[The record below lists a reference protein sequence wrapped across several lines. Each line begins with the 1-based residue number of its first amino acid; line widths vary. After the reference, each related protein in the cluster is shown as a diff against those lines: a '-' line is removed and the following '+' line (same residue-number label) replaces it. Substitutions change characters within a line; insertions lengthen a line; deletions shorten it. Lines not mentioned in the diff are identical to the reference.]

1 MFSHHFFQFLEK
13 IHSVSYINLK
23 KKKKKIVFLK
33 MNEFFKLMNKAR
45 KEGLDSFVYNGEKY
59 VKSTTKTG
67 LIYYTSKKKK

>member
-1 MFSHHFFQFLEK
+1 
-13 IHSVSYINLK
+13 
-23 KKKKKIVFLK
+23 